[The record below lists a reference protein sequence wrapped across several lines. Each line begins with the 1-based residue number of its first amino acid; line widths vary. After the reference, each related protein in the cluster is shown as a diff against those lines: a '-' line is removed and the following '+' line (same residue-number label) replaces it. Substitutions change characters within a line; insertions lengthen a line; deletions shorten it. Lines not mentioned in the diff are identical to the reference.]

1 MQIYGLHTP
10 IIVPG
15 DDLVRIFLRSL
26 ARRRL
31 KLKDNDVLVVATK
44 IVSTLENR
52 VVDLN
57 DVKASKRAKLLSKK
71 YALEPGCTELVIR
84 ESQKIY
90 GGVPR
95 ALLTLKNNI
104 LIANAG
110 IDHSNI
116 PKGSL
121 MLWPENPQKSA
132 EQIRKRIFKVTGKKI
147 GVAIVD
153 SRTTPLRM
161 GTIGVA
167 LGVAGFLPV
176 KDYRKKKDLFG
187 KPMLITR
194 QAVAD
199 DLVSAAHL
207 IMGETNERIPMV
219 LVRGAPVDFSDD
231 SKPKSIV
238 IAPNQCMFM
247 KNLKPKNPL

>member
-1 MQIYGLHTP
+1 VQIYGLHTP

-15 DDLVRIFLRSL
+15 DDLVKIFLRSL
-26 ARRRL
+26 ITRRL
-31 KLKDNDVLVVATK
+31 KLKDNDILIIATK
-44 IVSTLENR
+44 ILSTLENR
-52 VVDLN
+52 VVNLSE
-57 DVKASKRAKLLSKK
+57 VKPSKRAKFLSKK
-71 YALEPGCTELVIR
+71 YELEPGCTELVIR

-95 ALLTLKNNI
+95 ALLTLKNNV

-121 MLWPENPQKSA
+121 IRWPANPQKSA
-132 EQIRKRIFKVTGKKI
+132 DQIRKRIFKITGKKI

-161 GTIGVA
+161 GTIGIA
-167 LGVAGFLPV
+167 LGAAGFLPV
-176 KDYRKKKDLFG
+176 RDYRKKEDLFG
-187 KPMLITR
+187 NAMLITR

-219 LVRGAPVDFSDD
+219 LVRGAPVDFSDNN
-231 SKPKSIV
+231 KPKSIV
-238 IAPNQCMFM
+238 IPPDQCMFM
-247 KNLKPKNPL
+247 KNLKPKNPV